1 MIIPL
6 KGDPPWAFKNGLFM
20 SSICHRDLRSLQEG
34 KMFFSI
40 QSTPHNKPYGK
51 IVCPWNADLVKNID
65 LMFAPGILM

>member
-1 MIIPL
+1 
-6 KGDPPWAFKNGLFM
+6 M
-20 SSICHRDLRSLQEG
+20 SSICHRDLRWLQEG

>member
-1 MIIPL
+1 
-6 KGDPPWAFKNGLFM
+6 M
-20 SSICHRDLRSLQEG
+20 SSICHRDLRWLQEG

-65 LMFAPGILM
+65 LMFAPGILI